1 MNVNG
6 DDTGLIQGVV
16 IWVGRY
22 LGHKTR
28 ESGDRQ
34 GMKREESRLPSG
46 ALGGWP
52 AGSGGR
58 EGMLAGRGRLWCRA
72 G

>member
-1 MNVNG
+1 MKVG
-6 DDTGLIQGVV
+6 DM
-16 IWVGRY
+16 
-22 LGHKTR
+22 
-28 ESGDRQ
+28 

-52 AGSGGR
+52 AGLGGR
-58 EGMLAGRGRLWCRA
+58 EGMLAGGGRLWCRA